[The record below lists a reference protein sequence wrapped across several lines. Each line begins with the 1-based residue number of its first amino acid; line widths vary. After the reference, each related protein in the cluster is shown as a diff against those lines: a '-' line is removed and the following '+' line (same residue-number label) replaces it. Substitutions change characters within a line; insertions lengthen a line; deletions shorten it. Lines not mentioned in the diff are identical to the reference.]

1 MVIDGPSPNIAPRRL
16 LREMFGIGAHA
27 CRREKRRLDC
37 NMRLKPRKY
46 RPEILSDAALCTG
59 SPVSVNAGNPPAER

>member
-1 MVIDGPSPNIAPRRL
+1 MVIGPLPLTSLPGRP

-46 RPEILSDAALCTG
+46 RPEIVSDAALCTG
-59 SPVSVNAGNPPAER
+59 SPVSVNTGKCTC

>member
-1 MVIDGPSPNIAPRRL
+1 MVPPLTS

-27 CRREKRRLDC
+27 CRQEKRRFNC
-37 NMRLKPRKY
+37 NMRLKLRKY

-59 SPVSVNAGNPPAER
+59 SPVSVNTGNPPAETLGIKGGRT

>member
-1 MVIDGPSPNIAPRRL
+1 MVIDGPFPLTL

-37 NMRLKPRKY
+37 NMWPKPRKC

-59 SPVSVNAGNPPAER
+59 SPVSVSTGNPPAER

>member
-1 MVIDGPSPNIAPRRL
+1 
-16 LREMFGIGAHA
+16 MFGIGAHA

-59 SPVSVNAGNPPAER
+59 SPVSVNTGNPPAER